1 MSIFT
6 RKIKP
11 LFQVNFP
18 KPYCIVVLWDLQFFF
33 TYFGDP
39 QLLLHNWLWWR
50 PSAHTQYSQSSEF
63 THYKSHFGPKIDV
76 SITVI
81 YTKAAREEEEE
92 ACVSGAM
99 QFIIGYSSRANSLS
113 PMKRIPAVINY
124 VKSCVRR
131 TGHKLIWQI
140 FIIQNMAENFF
151 CTMRFFLKGKRIH
164 SLFCY
169 YWFGFFTNH
178 CQNFFKS
185 MSL

>member
-1 MSIFT
+1 MNRLFRPEYIIKWYIYCLVKVILLHLTIRKKSKSIFQT
-6 RKIKP
+6 HCQNLNHIIYLVYNEHFHEKNKA

-18 KPYCIVVLWDLQFFF
+18 KPYCSVLWDLQFFF

-92 ACVSGAM
+92 ACVCLV
-99 QFIIGYSSRANSLS
+99 QCNL
-113 PMKRIPAVINY
+113 
-124 VKSCVRR
+124 
-131 TGHKLIWQI
+131 
-140 FIIQNMAENFF
+140 
-151 CTMRFFLKGKRIH
+151 
-164 SLFCY
+164 
-169 YWFGFFTNH
+169 
-178 CQNFFKS
+178 
-185 MSL
+185 

>member
-1 MSIFT
+1 MNRLFRPEYIIKWYILLGQNHFITFDHQEKEQKNISDPLPKPQPYYLVYIMSIFT

-50 PSAHTQYSQSSEF
+50 PSAHTQYYSQSSEF

-81 YTKAAREEEEE
+81 YTKAAREEEE
-92 ACVSGAM
+92 AWMCVCLV
-99 QFIIGYSSRANSLS
+99 QCNL
-113 PMKRIPAVINY
+113 
-124 VKSCVRR
+124 
-131 TGHKLIWQI
+131 
-140 FIIQNMAENFF
+140 
-151 CTMRFFLKGKRIH
+151 
-164 SLFCY
+164 
-169 YWFGFFTNH
+169 
-178 CQNFFKS
+178 
-185 MSL
+185 

>member
-11 LFQVNFP
+11 FFKSIFQNL
-18 KPYCIVVLWDLQFFF
+18 IVEYSEIFNSSSLILEIPN
-33 TYFGDP
+33 YFSIIGYDDDH
-39 QLLLHNWLWWR
+39 L
-50 PSAHTQYSQSSEF
+50 HTQYSQSSEF

-92 ACVSGAM
+92 ACVSDAM
-99 QFIIGYSSRANSLS
+99 QFIIGYSSRVNSLS

-131 TGHKLIWQI
+131 TGHKLI
-140 FIIQNMAENFF
+140 
-151 CTMRFFLKGKRIH
+151 
-164 SLFCY
+164 
-169 YWFGFFTNH
+169 
-178 CQNFFKS
+178 
-185 MSL
+185 

>member
-1 MSIFT
+1 MM
-6 RKIKP
+6 R
-11 LFQVNFP
+11 
-18 KPYCIVVLWDLQFFF
+18 
-33 TYFGDP
+33 
-39 QLLLHNWLWWR
+39 R
-50 PSAHTQYSQSSEF
+50 PSAHTQYYSQSSEF

-131 TGHKLIWQI
+131 TGHKLI
-140 FIIQNMAENFF
+140 
-151 CTMRFFLKGKRIH
+151 
-164 SLFCY
+164 
-169 YWFGFFTNH
+169 
-178 CQNFFKS
+178 
-185 MSL
+185 

>member
-18 KPYCIVVLWDLQFFF
+18 KPYCRVLWDLQFFF

-50 PSAHTQYSQSSEF
+50 PSAHTQYYSQSSEF

-140 FIIQNMAENFF
+140 FIIQNMAEI
-151 CTMRFFLKGKRIH
+151 FL
-164 SLFCY
+164 
-169 YWFGFFTNH
+169 
-178 CQNFFKS
+178 
-185 MSL
+185 